1 MGCGEGTWDGSC
13 VSSRKDNDCTKLETR
28 NHFTYVCLPRTAVFM
43 LSSCISIPYLPFWI
57 NLNIFPSFISF
68 SLPSFNFIALYHT
81 LFWNRVL
88 FGDVF
93 VLKFVTLKITFFGKC
108 FSEWLFSENRLFLFF
123 FSLYKVIV
131 NNDFQ
136 LSKIVM
142 EPQWLVFF

>member
-1 MGCGEGTWDGSC
+1 MVG
-13 VSSRKDNDCTKLETR
+13 VSAVEKTTIVRNWKPE

-43 LSSCISIPYLPFWI
+43 LSSCIFLPYLPFWI

-68 SLPSFNFIALYHT
+68 SLPSFNFIALYHAPHFIP
-81 LFWNRVL
+81 LEQGL

-93 VLKFVTLKITFFGKC
+93 VLKFVTLKITFF
-108 FSEWLFSENRLFLFF
+108 FWESVFENGSSRKLIIYFF
-123 FSLYKVIV
+123 FFRFSYKVIV

-142 EPQWLVFF
+142 EPQWLVFFF

>member
-1 MGCGEGTWDGSC
+1 MVG
-13 VSSRKDNDCTKLETR
+13 VSAVEKTTIVRNWKPE

-43 LSSCISIPYLPFWI
+43 LSSCIFLPYLPFWI

-68 SLPSFNFIALYHT
+68 SLPSFNFIALYHAPHFIP
-81 LFWNRVL
+81 LEQGL

-93 VLKFVTLKITFFGKC
+93 VLKFVTLKNTFFFGKV
-108 FSEWLFSENRLFLFF
+108 FLRMVLLGNWLFIYFF

-142 EPQWLVFF
+142 EPQWLVFFF